1 VLKNYLYIITVLLI
15 FASCKKKSV
24 PADSVDVGKDYYP
37 LTLGKYV
44 TYEVDSTVYDEF
56 TFLPKTSK
64 YRIKEK
70 IEEEFTDTD
79 GKPALRLMRYIKKYD
94 STKTYD
100 QIAWTVKDAWQVN
113 QSNTSLQVVEEN
125 VRFTKLIF
133 AVKEN
138 AQWDG
143 NANNTIGEWD
153 YTYSYM
159 DKTETINGVDLEKV
173 CFIKQKD
180 YRTLISYQYY
190 IEKYARGVGL
200 VYREIKDLKLGK
212 DGTVILGGQIENNP
226 KCIGTIYKLTILSY
240 GNE

>member
-1 VLKNYLYIITVLLI
+1 LKGFCYILAFVLI
-15 FASCKKKSV
+15 FASCKKKST
-24 PADSVDVGKDYYP
+24 PADSVDTGKDYYP
-37 LTLGKYV
+37 LTMGKYV

-56 TFLPKTSK
+56 TFIPKTYK

-100 QIAWTVKDAWQVN
+100 QIAWTVKDAWQIN

-153 YTYSYM
+153 YTYSYI
-159 DKTETINGVDLEKV
+159 DKNETVNGNNFEKV
-173 CFIKQKD
+173 LMVKQKD

-190 IEKYARGVGL
+190 IEKYAKGVGL
-200 VYREIKDLKLGK
+200 VYREIKDLKLGDK
-212 DGTVILGGQIENNP
+212 GTVVGPLIENNP

-240 GNE
+240 GTE